1 MICEAERIPKPRN
14 SMPRD
19 WAIATSMTVHAITR
33 PRYAMLR
40 IAGLAMGLALL
51 GAVAYADEKSVAH
64 AVAPTGPL
72 RVAIGVGPAASEFWA
87 TRDAASGQLHG
98 VTVELAKLA
107 AARLDVPLQLVAYH
121 NSGEI
126 AAAGSA
132 NAWDISFMP
141 ADSERAKVID
151 QRPPYVVYISSYLVR
166 PGSDI
171 VSLAEV
177 DRVGH
182 HVGCIEGTSTSRT
195 LARSLKNASLTCYA
209 AAEDGAKAL
218 REGKIDAL
226 AMGRGALSDLA
237 KTIPGSQV
245 LDEPVQTTH
254 VVVVVPKGRAE
265 SAAWAARFVEEAK
278 ADGTIRRVLD
288 AAGFTHAAVAPPV
301 R

>member
-1 MICEAERIPKPRN
+1 
-14 SMPRD
+14 
-19 WAIATSMTVHAITR
+19 
-33 PRYAMLR
+33 MLR
-40 IAGLAMGLALL
+40 VAGLAIGFALL
-51 GAVAYADEKSVAH
+51 GALAYADDKSAAH
-64 AVAPTGPL
+64 VVAPTGPL

-87 TRDAASGQLHG
+87 TRDAASGELHG

-107 AARLDVPLQLVAYH
+107 AARLDVPLQLVPYH

-126 AAAGSA
+126 AAAGSP

-151 QRPPYVVYISSYLVR
+151 QGPPYVVYISSYLLR

-171 VSLAEV
+171 VSLVDV

-195 LARSLKNASLTCYA
+195 LAKSLGKASLTCYA

-237 KTIPGSQV
+237 KTIPGSQL
-245 LDEPVQTTH
+245 LDEPIQTTN
-254 VVVVVPKGRAE
+254 VVVVVPKGHAE
-265 SAAWAARFVEEAK
+265 AGTWAARFLEEAK

-288 AAGFTHAAVAPPV
+288 DAGFTHAAVAPLV

>member
-1 MICEAERIPKPRN
+1 
-14 SMPRD
+14 
-19 WAIATSMTVHAITR
+19 
-33 PRYAMLR
+33 MLR
-40 IAGLAMGLALL
+40 ITGLAIGFALI
-51 GAVAYADEKSVAH
+51 GALAYADDESVAY
-64 AVAPTGPL
+64 AVAPTGSL
-72 RVAIGVGPAASEFWA
+72 RVAIGIGPAASEFWA
-87 TRDAASGQLHG
+87 TRDGASGELHG

-107 AARLDVPLQLVAYH
+107 AARLHVPLQLVPYH

-126 AAAGSA
+126 ARAAAA

-141 ADSERAKVID
+141 ADAERAKLID
-151 QRPPYVVYISSYLVR
+151 EGPPYVVYTSAYLLR

-171 VSLAEV
+171 ASLVDV

-195 LARSLKNASLTCYA
+195 LAKSLKKATLICYA
-209 AAEDGAKAL
+209 VAEDGANAL

-237 KTIPGSQV
+237 KTIPGSRL
-245 LDEPVQTTH
+245 LDESVQTTN
-254 VVVVVPKGRAE
+254 VVVVVPKGHAGVG
-265 SAAWAARFVEEAK
+265 AWAALFVEEAK

-288 AAGFTHAAVAPPV
+288 GAGFLHAAVAPPV

>member
-1 MICEAERIPKPRN
+1 MRL
-14 SMPRD
+14 D
-19 WAIATSMTVHAITR
+19 WPIATSMTVHTITP
-33 PRYAMLR
+33 PRYAILR
-40 IAGLAMGLALL
+40 IAGVATGFALF
-51 GAVAYADEKSVAH
+51 GALAYADDKSVAH
-64 AVAPTGPL
+64 AVAPTGSL

-87 TRDAASGQLHG
+87 TRDAASGELHG

-151 QRPPYVVYISSYLVR
+151 QGPPYVVYISSYLVR

-171 VSLAEV
+171 VSLV
-177 DRVGH
+177 DVDQVGH

-195 LARSLKNASLTCYA
+195 LAKSIRHASLTCYA

-237 KTIPGSQV
+237 KTIPGSQ
-245 LDEPVQTTH
+245 LLNEPVQTTH

-265 SAAWAARFVEEAK
+265 AAAWAARFVEEAK
-278 ADGTIRRVLD
+278 ADGSVRRVLD
-288 AAGFTHAAVAPPV
+288 VAGFAHAAVAPPV

>member
-1 MICEAERIPKPRN
+1 VLP
-14 SMPRD
+14 
-19 WAIATSMTVHAITR
+19 IT
-33 PRYAMLR
+33 
-40 IAGLAMGLALL
+40 ALL
-51 GAVAYADEKSVAH
+51 VGFALIGALARADDESAAH
-64 AVAPTGPL
+64 EVAPMGSL

-87 TRDAASGQLHG
+87 TRDATSGELHG

-107 AARLDVPLQLVAYH
+107 AARLQVSLQLLPYH

-126 AAAGSA
+126 AAAGAA

-151 QRPPYVVYISSYLVR
+151 QGPPYVVYISSYLLR

-171 VSLAEV
+171 ANLADV
-177 DRVGH
+177 DQVGH

-195 LARSLKNASLTCYA
+195 LAKSLGKATLTCYA
-209 AAEDGAKAL
+209 AAEDGTKAL

-237 KTIPGSQV
+237 KTIPGSRL
-245 LDEPVQTTH
+245 LDEPVQTTN
-254 VVVVVPKGRAE
+254 VIVVVPKGHAE
-265 SAAWAARFVEEAK
+265 AGAWAARFLEEVK

-288 AAGFTHAAVAPPV
+288 GAGFSQATVAPAM